1 MRIENLEVVEG
12 ACGVVVSRLLCMQ
25 KASGSNPDK
34 SICYFVDLPGSSP
47 TSFCE
52 RFKSM
57 DVAAIA
63 QLGERQTE
71 DLEVPGSI
79 PGLGIIAQLRPGL
92 QPIPAP
98 GPFGW

>member
-1 MRIENLEVVEG
+1 MYRFQSSLLDKFERVGYGIFRAG

-34 SICYFVDLPGSSP
+34 SNCYFVSYRAYSASKRVFIVLNAKHVG
-47 TSFCE
+47 
-52 RFKSM
+52 
-57 DVAAIA
+57 VAAIA

-79 PGLGIIAQLRPGL
+79 PGLGI
-92 QPIPAP
+92 
-98 GPFGW
+98 FF